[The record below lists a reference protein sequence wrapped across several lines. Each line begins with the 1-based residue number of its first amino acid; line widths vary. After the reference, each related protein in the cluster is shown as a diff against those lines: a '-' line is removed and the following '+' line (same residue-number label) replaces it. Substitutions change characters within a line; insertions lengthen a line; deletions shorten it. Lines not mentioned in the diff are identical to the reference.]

1 MWIFGGSIL
10 VITRGN
16 IGQCEKSM
24 MFPRS
29 REYKASAEAEVT
41 WLGRASSSSK
51 ADCRFP
57 VLEIHR
63 ALERG
68 RQERL
73 WGGCGFFRVATLT
86 LIVSHLMSLQS
97 GLLALPPARR
107 PQVKSVERQLTFRAA
122 GHRIHAPAR
131 QAIPHHAA
139 SL

>member
-24 MFPRS
+24 IFPRS

-63 ALERG
+63 ALSSEDG
-68 RQERL
+68 EK
-73 WGGCGFFRVATLT
+73 GCG
-86 LIVSHLMSLQS
+86 
-97 GLLALPPARR
+97 
-107 PQVKSVERQLTFRAA
+107 A
-122 GHRIHAPAR
+122 G
-131 QAIPHHAA
+131 AA
-139 SL
+139 SSAWLP